1 MKQFSHQSDIFE
13 LSKNRRRV
21 VLSLILLLFL
31 MLFSRALYLQQIK
44 KDFLQ
49 NKGDGFSV
57 KNEVLQSYRGKIYD
71 RNNNLLAVSS
81 PTFDIGLSISHK
93 LPKKHN
99 DQIADNLS
107 KENIS
112 EISKTLKIDEKLLLK
127 KIENK
132 KKGYIYIQ
140 KSVSPETAKKLTV
153 MRIPVLNFEK
163 KYTRYYPNREAS
175 AHIVGKTDLNGV
187 EGTEGLERQWDS
199 ILREEKGHKKVVVD
213 GVKRVID
220 DLNDFKLPKNGSDI
234 LTTIDNRL
242 QHIAYE
248 ALKKYIDR
256 YEANSGSAILI
267 DAKNGDILVMT
278 NYPSYNPNGVVKSYD
293 SMRNRAI
300 TDVFEP
306 GSTLKPISVAY
317 AMEKKKVKH
326 NEIIDTKDGF
336 IRVGGRVIKDDH
348 PQDQMSV
355 KEIIQKSSNV
365 GATKIGQRLESK
377 DLWGLYNKLGFGAK
391 INVGM
396 PGESN
401 GRLPEYS
408 NWKEIDHATL
418 TYGYGVNMNLLQLVK
433 AYTVFANDGL
443 MIKPKLYKNDN
454 FVETERVLSS
464 STSKIMKDF
473 MKSVVEEEEGTGT
486 KARIPGYTVAG
497 KTGTA
502 RKYHNGEYSK
512 DYFASFIGMSPS
524 SDPRFIAAVI
534 VDTSTKKSFY
544 GGTVAGPIFKD
555 VMKNAL
561 KLYDVPYDKEINENL
576 MNNKVVKPKVDDVQL

>member
-1 MKQFSHQSDIFE
+1 MKKFSHQSDIFE

-21 VLSLILLLFL
+21 ALSLILILFL
-31 MLFSRALYLQQIK
+31 ILFSRALYLQQIK

-49 NKGDGFSV
+49 NKGDGFIV

-71 RNNNLLAVSS
+71 RNNKLLAVSS
-81 PTFDIGLSISHK
+81 PTFDIGLSVSHK

-107 KENIS
+107 KENIT
-112 EISKTLKIDEKLLLK
+112 EISKILKTDEKLLLN
-127 KIENK
+127 KIKNK

-140 KSVSPETAKKLTV
+140 KRASPEIEKKLTA

-175 AHIVGKTDLNGV
+175 AHVVGKTDLNGLK
-187 EGTEGLERQWDS
+187 GTEGLERQWDS
-199 ILREEKGHKKVVVD
+199 ILKGEKGHKKVVVD
-213 GVKRVID
+213 GIKRVID

-234 LTTIDNRL
+234 ITTIDNRL

-326 NEIIDTKDGF
+326 NEMIDTKDGF
-336 IRVGGRVIKDDH
+336 IKVGGRIIKDDH
-348 PQDQMSV
+348 SQDQMSV

-365 GATKIGQRLESK
+365 GATKIGRRLESK
-377 DLWGLYNKLGFGAK
+377 ELWGLYNKLGFGAK

-401 GRLPEYS
+401 GSLSDYS

-433 AYTVFANDGL
+433 AYTVFANNGL

-454 FVETERVLSS
+454 FVETERVLSA

-473 MKSVVEEEEGTGT
+473 MKSVVEEKEGTGT

-502 RKYHNGEYSK
+502 RKYDNGGYSK
-512 DYFASFIGMSPS
+512 DYFASFIGISPS

-576 MNNKVVKPKVDDVQL
+576 MNKVVKPKVDDVQL

>member
-1 MKQFSHQSDIFE
+1 MKKFSHQSDIFE

-21 VLSLILLLFL
+21 ALSLILIFFL
-31 MLFSRALYLQQIK
+31 ILFSRALYLQQIK

-49 NKGDGFSV
+49 NKGDGFIV

-71 RNNNLLAVSS
+71 RNNKLLAVSS
-81 PTFDIGLSISHK
+81 PTFDIGISISHK

-107 KENIS
+107 KENVS
-112 EISKTLKIDEKLLLK
+112 EISKILKTDEKLLLN
-127 KIENK
+127 KIKNK

-140 KSVSPETAKKLTV
+140 KRASPETAKKLTA
-153 MRIPVLNFEK
+153 MRIPVLSFEK

-175 AHIVGKTDLNGV
+175 AHVVGKTDLNGV
-187 EGTEGLERQWDS
+187 KGTEGLERQLDS
-199 ILREEKGHKKVVVD
+199 ILKGEKGHKKVVVD

-278 NYPSYNPNGVVKSYD
+278 SYPSYNPNGVVKSYD

-300 TDVFEP
+300 TDLFEP

-336 IRVGGRVIKDDH
+336 TKVGGRVIKDDH

-365 GATKIGQRLESK
+365 GATKIGRRLESK
-377 DLWGLYNKLGFGAK
+377 ELWGLYNKLGFGVK

-401 GRLPEYS
+401 GHLSDYS

-433 AYTVFANDGL
+433 AYTVFANNGL

-454 FVETERVLSS
+454 FVETERVLGA

-502 RKYHNGEYSK
+502 RKYDNGEYSK

-524 SDPRFIAAVI
+524 SEPRFIAAVI

-576 MNNKVVKPKVDDVQL
+576 MNKVVKPKVDDVQL

>member
-1 MKQFSHQSDIFE
+1 
-13 LSKNRRRV
+13 
-21 VLSLILLLFL
+21 
-31 MLFSRALYLQQIK
+31 
-44 KDFLQ
+44 
-49 NKGDGFSV
+49 
-57 KNEVLQSYRGKIYD
+57 
-71 RNNNLLAVSS
+71 
-81 PTFDIGLSISHK
+81 
-93 LPKKHN
+93 
-99 DQIADNLS
+99 
-107 KENIS
+107 
-112 EISKTLKIDEKLLLK
+112 
-127 KIENK
+127 
-132 KKGYIYIQ
+132 
-140 KSVSPETAKKLTV
+140 
-153 MRIPVLNFEK
+153 
-163 KYTRYYPNREAS
+163 
-175 AHIVGKTDLNGV
+175 
-187 EGTEGLERQWDS
+187 
-199 ILREEKGHKKVVVD
+199 
-213 GVKRVID
+213 
-220 DLNDFKLPKNGSDI
+220 
-234 LTTIDNRL
+234 
-242 QHIAYE
+242 
-248 ALKKYIDR
+248 
-256 YEANSGSAILI
+256 
-267 DAKNGDILVMT
+267 MT

-300 TDVFEP
+300 TDLFEP

-336 IRVGGRVIKDDH
+336 TKVGGRVIKDDH

-365 GATKIGQRLESK
+365 GATKIGRRLESK
-377 DLWGLYNKLGFGAK
+377 ELWGLYNKLGFGVK

-401 GRLPEYS
+401 GHLSDYS

-433 AYTVFANDGL
+433 AYTVFANNGL

-454 FVETERVLSS
+454 FVETERVLGA

-502 RKYHNGEYSK
+502 RKYDNGEYSK

-524 SDPRFIAAVI
+524 SEPRFIAAVI

-576 MNNKVVKPKVDDVQL
+576 MNKVVKPKVDDVQL